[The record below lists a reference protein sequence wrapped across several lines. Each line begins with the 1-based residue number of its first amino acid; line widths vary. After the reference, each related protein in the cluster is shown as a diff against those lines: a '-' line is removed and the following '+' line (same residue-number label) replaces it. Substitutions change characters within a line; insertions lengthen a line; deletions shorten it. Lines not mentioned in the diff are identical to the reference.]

1 MKQQNAFTLIELLV
15 VIAIIAILAAILF
28 PVFAQA
34 RAKAR
39 QITCISNEK
48 QIGLGMMMYFQDYD
62 ERAPL
67 VRVVDNNHPIFTP
80 QELIWK
86 DLIYPYIQNGGRN
99 YNNGQ
104 VYNSPGSGGVFECPD
119 NTTAW
124 SSSQAWGLGPGQP
137 GDETSRYP
145 RSYAVNDDAG
155 VNETGPNVQFWPASY
170 NTASGAI
177 ALLQQPANTIM
188 IGETRIIFPD
198 IHAEYTAYEVKPD
211 GTPWG
216 NQPLSAIKGHMA
228 GMVDFIFFDGHVKAV
243 QALQALRNDYWDC
256 YGPAGYGTGT
266 NWPGQA
272 AVLQAASQ
280 VPEWNPG
287 R

>member
-1 MKQQNAFTLIELLV
+1 MKKQAFTLIELLV

-39 QITCISNEK
+39 QIACISNEK
-48 QIGLGMMMYFQDYD
+48 QIGLAMMMYFQDYD

-80 QELIWK
+80 KELIWK
-86 DLIYPYIQNGGRN
+86 DLIYPYIKNGGRN

-104 VYNSPGSGGVFECPD
+104 TYNTSGDGGAFQCPD

-124 SSSQAWGLGPGQP
+124 ASSKAWGLGPGQP
-137 GDETSRYP
+137 GDETTRYP

-170 NTASGAI
+170 NSASGAI
-177 ALLQQPANTIM
+177 ALLQQPASTIM

-198 IHAEYTAYEVKPD
+198 IHAEYTAYEVRSD

-216 NQPLSAIKGHMA
+216 GQPWSVIKGHMG

-256 YGPAGYGTGT
+256 YGPNGYGTGT
-266 NWPGQA
+266 KWPGQA

-280 VPEWNPG
+280 VPEWSG
-287 R
+287 H